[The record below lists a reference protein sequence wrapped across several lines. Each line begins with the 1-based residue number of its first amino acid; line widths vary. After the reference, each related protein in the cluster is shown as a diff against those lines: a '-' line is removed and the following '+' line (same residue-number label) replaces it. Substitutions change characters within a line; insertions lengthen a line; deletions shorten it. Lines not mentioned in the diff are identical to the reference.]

1 MSHPAAVPVNVALGA
16 RHAARLALV
25 GEPAWRAL
33 GRPAAWTVLA
43 VFRRSFYCQNPDGAI
58 VCVGAPAIGAGPLNA
73 VTEPAGAL
81 DPLLP
86 RLQPGL
92 AAQQR
97 DGVLRIAGWYGLALG
112 GACVWRPASVSAP
125 PSSGRLAPGLR
136 SLAARCDGR
145 TPLDGLGG
153 LIPHLTRPGADLCPD
168 ELPSGAEVARASLP
182 GVLALLKWLTS
193 CWDAK
198 DSCAAGPPDAVEGL
212 VGLGPGLT
220 PAGDDFL
227 GGALVALHTLG
238 RPELARRL
246 AAWLLPRARGRTH
259 AISLAHLTCAANGE
273 AAAPL
278 HEVLAAVCSPAA
290 PGLEAGLAR
299 LAGIG
304 HTSGWDGL
312 AGAVAACAACLSRP
326 QEREQPC

>member
-1 MSHPAAVPVNVALGA
+1 MSHLPATPVNIPIGLRG
-16 RHAARLALV
+16 AARLVLV

-58 VCVGAPAIGAGPLNA
+58 VCVGTPAIGPGPLNA
-73 VTEPAGAL
+73 LGEPAGGL
-81 DPLLP
+81 EPLLP

-92 AAQQR
+92 AAQQT
-97 DGVLRIAGWYGLALG
+97 DGVLWIAGWYGLALA
-112 GACVWRPASVSAP
+112 GARVWRPAPVSPP
-125 PSSGRLAPGLR
+125 PSSGRLGSGLR

-145 TPLDGLGG
+145 IPPDGLAA
-153 LIPHLTRPGADLCPD
+153 LIPHLARSGADPRPD
-168 ELPSGAEVARASLP
+168 DLPPGAEVARASLP
-182 GVLALLKWLTS
+182 GVLALVKWLTS
-193 CWDAK
+193 CWDTR
-198 DSCAAGPPDAVEGL
+198 DPCAAGPPDIVEGL

-227 GGALVALHTLG
+227 GGALVALHALD

-246 AAWLLPRARGRTH
+246 AAWLLPRARRRTH
-259 AISLAHLTCAANGE
+259 AISLAHLACAANGE
-273 AAAPL
+273 AAAHL
-278 HEVLAAVCSPAA
+278 HEVLAAVCSPGT
-290 PGLEAGLAR
+290 PGLEAALAR

-326 QEREQPC
+326 REREQPC